1 MCPLGGGVV
10 AAQPGVLRAARHLHH
25 QAVLRLRGDARQ
37 LPGVVARALQPRRVP
52 GQLRRK
58 CIT

>member
-1 MCPLGGGVV
+1 M

-52 GQLRRK
+52 GQLRSDVLLSYSEEN
-58 CIT
+58 